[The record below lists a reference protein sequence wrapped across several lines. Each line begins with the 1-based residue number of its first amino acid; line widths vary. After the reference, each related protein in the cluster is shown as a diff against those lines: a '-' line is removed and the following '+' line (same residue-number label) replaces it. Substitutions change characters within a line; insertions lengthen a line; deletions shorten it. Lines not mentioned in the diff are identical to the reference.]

1 MEEGNKIKGDKSKGD
16 KSMEETFNDI
26 KKFELKLDISGF
38 FMAVVRV
45 ILSILIIVLL
55 IAMTGSVVKIALD
68 FPIYMDQKV
77 EIALKEILINVLMF
91 LAVVEIFKTTMVYF
105 TEGRVRVTFVVDTIL
120 IVVLTESISI
130 WFGGKVENIF
140 ALILLIITLV
150 ITRVVA
156 VRYSPTERG
165 ELS

>member
-91 LAVVEIFKTTMVYF
+91 LAVVEIFKTTMMYF

-156 VRYSPTERG
+156 VKYSPKE
-165 ELS
+165 

>member
-156 VRYSPTERG
+156 VEYSPKE
-165 ELS
+165 

>member
-1 MEEGNKIKGDKSKGD
+1 
-16 KSMEETFNDI
+16 
-26 KKFELKLDISGF
+26 
-38 FMAVVRV
+38 
-45 ILSILIIVLL
+45 LL

-156 VRYSPTERG
+156 VKYSPKE
-165 ELS
+165 

>member
-91 LAVVEIFKTTMVYF
+91 LAMVEIFKTTMVYF

-156 VRYSPTERG
+156 VKYSPKE
-165 ELS
+165 

>member
-156 VRYSPTERG
+156 VKYSPKE
-165 ELS
+165 